1 MSASNVRQQD
11 PVKICRETSQ
21 PAQKSSTS
29 RNDENLLPPK
39 LKYAVKPVSPPR
51 NLAPQ
56 ETTKIFSHL
65 KRPKYSTAYMPQRPP
80 TDYQTVK
87 STRSSRCSRSEP
99 KRLSRKKWTQLE
111 ESIVNHPN
119 FEKAAALIQM
129 LGDDRF
135 DANTQHPHR
144 IGSLPSGR
152 TPFAP
157 TTDVQTIEAAVNI
170 VRDVIEAKEARK
182 QTEKEEEEEFE
193 ELEEEEELPEGKGR
207 FKRRQISV
215 PAENLN
221 LDRPDESK
229 SVKPYVI
236 NIYLDTKQ
244 GKVFKDTDLKEKIK
258 EFWEEQHKSA
268 GKEEEIEE
276 ADEAPARNP
285 RKNEVKDYLS
295 ENEVK
300 DYLSESVP
308 RYQIENIAKMYP
320 DPTSTANPH
329 TERLESG
336 APANYDINKKIKEV
350 IATVTPP
357 HRAMWNKK
365 QEAKEAEERLAAEIP
380 EDDPPKQAMKRIEND
395 EVFMKNQNKNQNQRH
410 YSTFPQPY
418 SNVFIAPDDSLK
430 CKSKAT
436 THLQIIFSPTIQ
448 QCLHSP

>member
-1 MSASNVRQQD
+1 M
-11 PVKICRETSQ
+11 
-21 PAQKSSTS
+21 
-29 RNDENLLPPK
+29 
-39 LKYAVKPVSPPR
+39 
-51 NLAPQ
+51 
-56 ETTKIFSHL
+56 
-65 KRPKYSTAYMPQRPP
+65 
-80 TDYQTVK
+80 
-87 STRSSRCSRSEP
+87 
-99 KRLSRKKWTQLE
+99 E

-295 ENEVK
+295 E
-300 DYLSESVP
+300 SVP

-350 IATVTPP
+350 IATVTPVN
-357 HRAMWNKK
+357 HNGFSKYLTFWRQMWNKK

-436 THLQIIFSPTIQ
+436 THLQIME
-448 QCLHSP
+448 LHNFRSDPKSSSGANPKLTGKSDKNDTSRVEEFVDKLKSALASENNSEFKKINVVYGQGNSSKPHKGQVKVKISKIIEETKSECDFRETDDDDNAKKIVRKSQSAKKK